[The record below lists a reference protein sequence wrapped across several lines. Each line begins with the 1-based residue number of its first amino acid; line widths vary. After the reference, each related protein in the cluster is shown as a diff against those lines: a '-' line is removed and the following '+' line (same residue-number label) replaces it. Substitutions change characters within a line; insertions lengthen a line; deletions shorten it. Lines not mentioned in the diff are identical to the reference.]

1 MAQSAAEIVRT
12 RVEALLAERGDRQPV
27 GEHDS
32 LFFTGRLDS
41 LAATHLM
48 LMLEEVFNIDLS
60 DADFDVTQLD
70 TINDINAVVLQQ
82 TAVS

>member
-1 MAQSAAEIVRT
+1 MARSAAETIRA
-12 RVEALLAERGDRQPV
+12 RVEALLAERGDTQPV

-32 LFFTGRLDS
+32 LFFRGRLDS

-48 LMLEEVFNIDLS
+48 LMLEEVFDIDLA

-70 TINDINAVVLQQ
+70 TISDITSIVGQRAAVV
-82 TAVS
+82 